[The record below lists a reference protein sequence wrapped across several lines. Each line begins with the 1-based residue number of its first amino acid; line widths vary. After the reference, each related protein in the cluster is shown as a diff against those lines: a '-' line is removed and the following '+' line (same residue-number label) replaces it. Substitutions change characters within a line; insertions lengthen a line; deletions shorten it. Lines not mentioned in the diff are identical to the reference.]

1 MGRRSSIEKLPE
13 PEFDFVINC
22 LLNNLNDR
30 EVSLAFENK
39 YQKKLPKSNIASWR
53 IKSGDELID
62 RYRMARF
69 QAKQLRENL
78 ELEEGDDYQNVIKN
92 IEERLLTAT
101 REVIYENPAKL
112 LLARQ
117 REENFRLRREQ
128 LELKK
133 KEHEFE
139 REKFERTQ
147 NLQAEKFKIASE
159 TWKYILAYFTNLNSP
174 VADDLTKHS
183 PKLIEGLGEY
193 IETI

>member
-1 MGRRSSIEKLPE
+1 MGQRSSIEKLPAA
-13 PEFDFVINC
+13 EFDFVINC

-30 EVSLAFENK
+30 EVSLAFQNK

-53 IKSGDELID
+53 KKAGDELVD

-69 QAKQLRENL
+69 QAKQLREDL
-78 ELEEGDDYQNVIKN
+78 AFDDEDDYQNVIKN

-101 REVIYENPAKL
+101 REVIHQNPAKL

-147 NLQAEKFKIASE
+147 HLQADKFNIGLA
-159 TWKYILAYFTNLNSP
+159 TWKFVLAYFTNLNSP
-174 VADDLTKHS
+174 IADDLTNHS
-183 PKLIEGLGEY
+183 PELIKGLGEY

>member
-1 MGRRSSIEKLPE
+1 MGQRSSIEKLPE
-13 PEFDFVINC
+13 EEFDFVINC

-39 YQKKLPKSNIASWR
+39 YSKKLPKSNIASWR
-53 IKSGDELID
+53 VKSGDELID

-78 ELEEGDDYQNVIKN
+78 KLEEGDDYQNVIKN

-101 REVIYENPAKL
+101 REVIHQNPTKL

-117 REENFRLRREQ
+117 REEQMRIKREQIELRRDEMA
-128 LELKK
+128 
-133 KEHEFE
+133 FE

-147 NLQAEKFKIASE
+147 NLSADKFKIGSE
-159 TWKYILAYFTNLNSP
+159 SWKYILAYFTNLNSP
-174 VADDLTKHS
+174 LADELTKHS
-183 PKLIEGLGEY
+183 PQLIEGLGEY

>member
-1 MGRRSSIEKLPE
+1 MGRRSTIEKLDE
-13 PEFDFVINC
+13 DQFDFVINC

-30 EVSLAFENK
+30 EVSLAFEKK
-39 YQKKLPKSNIASWR
+39 YKKNLPKSNIAAWR
-53 IKSGDELID
+53 VKAGNELVD

-78 ELEEGDDYQNVIKN
+78 DIEDKDDYQNVIKN

-101 REVIYENPAKL
+101 RQVIHENPAKL

-117 REENFRLRREQ
+117 REENFRLKREQ

-133 KEHEFE
+133 KELEWE

-147 NLQAEKFKIASE
+147 NLQNDKFRIASE
-159 TWKYILAYFTNLNSP
+159 AWKYILAYFTNMNSP
-174 VADDLTKHS
+174 IADSLTEHS
-183 PKLIEGLGEY
+183 TELINGLGEH
-193 IETI
+193 IENI